1 MKRSYFKY
9 IIALLLFG
17 SNGIVASFIRLN
29 SCEIVLLRT
38 LLGSLLLVVI
48 FLFGKGKLTFYKHKK
63 QFLYLIAYGVAMGT
77 SWMLLYEAYA
87 RIGVSISSLLY
98 YCGPV
103 LVMAMSSLLFRERL
117 TANKVIGFGIVM
129 IGVVLINGNAVNG
142 NGDMFGIVC
151 GLLSAV
157 MYFFMVVY
165 KKAKG
170 IVGLENSVLQLII
183 AFLTVAV
190 FVEIKQGYAMKIPT
204 ENILPI
210 LILGFVNTGI
220 GCYLYFSSI
229 GNLSVQSV
237 AICGYLEPLSAV
249 LFSVF
254 LLHETM
260 QPTQIIGTVMILGGA
275 ILGKCTAK
283 KLPDKVKAALRLL
296 FGYSINFPN

>member
-17 SNGIVASFIRLN
+17 SNGIVASFIRMN
-29 SCEIVLLRT
+29 SYEIVLLRT
-38 LLGSLLLVVI
+38 LFGSLLLVVV

-63 QFLYLIAYGVAMGT
+63 QFLYLTMSGAAMGI

-103 LVMAMSSLLFRERL
+103 LVMAISPLLFRERL
-117 TANKVIGFGIVM
+117 TANRVIGFGIVM

-142 NGDMFGIVC
+142 NGNMFGIVC

-157 MYFFMVVY
+157 MYFLMVVCN
-165 KKAKG
+165 KKAKD
-170 IVGLENSVLQLII
+170 IVGLENSVLQLIS
-183 AFLTVAV
+183 AFLTIAV
-190 FVEIKQGYAMKIPT
+190 FVGIKQGYAMKIPT

-210 LILGFVNTGI
+210 LIFGFVNTGI

-249 LFSVF
+249 LFSIF
-254 LLHETM
+254 LLNETM
-260 QPTQIIGTVMILGGA
+260 QWAQMIGTVMILGGA
-275 ILGKCTAK
+275 ILGECAAK
-283 KLPDKVKAALRLL
+283 KLPDKVKK
-296 FGYSINFPN
+296 